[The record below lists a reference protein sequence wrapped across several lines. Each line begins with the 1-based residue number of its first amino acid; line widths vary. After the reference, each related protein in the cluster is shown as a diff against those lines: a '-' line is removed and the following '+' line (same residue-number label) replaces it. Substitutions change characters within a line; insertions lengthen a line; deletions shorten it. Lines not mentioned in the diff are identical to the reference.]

1 MKNYKLLCL
10 RNLLLRKKIKVSVA
24 ESCTGGELSSA
35 LTSIPGSSGYFVLG
49 LVVYQTEMKEGVLGV
64 SHETIRYF
72 SVYSPEVA
80 YEMAK
85 NVKRLSNSDIGISTT
100 GEFNGHGYLYFC
112 IYQDDNNYTLK
123 RIEVFGDRV
132 KSKFEAVNR
141 ILNSLLGFVL
151 NQP

>member
-1 MKNYKLLCL
+1 MRNYNILCL
-10 RNLLLRKKIKVSVA
+10 KKLFLREKITVSVA

-49 LVVYQTEMKEGVLGV
+49 LVVYQTEMKEKILGV
-64 SHETIRYF
+64 SHETIESF

-85 NVKRLSNSDIGISTT
+85 NVKEISNSDIGISTT
-100 GEFNGHGYLYFC
+100 GEFNGYGYLYYC
-112 IYQDDNNYTLK
+112 IYRNDNHYFLK
-123 RIEVFGDRV
+123 KVKVYGDRIT
-132 KSKFEAVNR
+132 SKFKAVNY